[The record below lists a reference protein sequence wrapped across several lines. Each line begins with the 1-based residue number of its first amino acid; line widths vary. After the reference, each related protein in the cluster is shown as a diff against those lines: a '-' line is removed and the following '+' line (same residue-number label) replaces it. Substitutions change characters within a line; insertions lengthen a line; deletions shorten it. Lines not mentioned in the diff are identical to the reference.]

1 MAALDLMVRLLGIH
15 CLIACACAHP
25 LLPVDLESA
34 RFGAAAVSWTYE
46 ELGLPKNPPEVVFD
60 PLDSIALDMALHP
73 HNKNFHRKSK
83 FPLGMLS
90 DYDERIE
97 TELLPELQTLRGSL
111 YEVEQKEYGVL
122 WVTEGD
128 EPAGL
133 VTMGMGPYAALT
145 FSTTSHLHHDG
156 LVGPANRCHTIIMH
170 TTTDVGTGIAL
181 AHIDDGEIS
190 LDTGAVAT
198 GKNGQ
203 FTFGQGTGKMMAYH
217 LLQMYL
223 DAGTARTRSTWRF
236 ASYADGAVHVPVEVF
251 PG

>member
-1 MAALDLMVRLLGIH
+1 
-15 CLIACACAHP
+15 
-25 LLPVDLESA
+25 
-34 RFGAAAVSWTYE
+34 
-46 ELGLPKNPPEVVFD
+46 
-60 PLDSIALDMALHP
+60 
-73 HNKNFHRKSK
+73 
-83 FPLGMLS
+83 MLK
-90 DYDERIE
+90 DYDDRISRDLIPKLE
-97 TELLPELQTLRGSL
+97 TLRGSL

-170 TTTDVGTGIAL
+170 TTTDVGTGMAL
-181 AHIDDGEIS
+181 AHVDDGKVAE
-190 LDTGAVAT
+190 TGAVE
-198 GKNGQ
+198 GR

-223 DAGTARTRSTWRF
+223 DAGTARTRSTQRIV
-236 ASYADGAVHVPVEVF
+236 S
-251 PG
+251 